1 MEIIFFLKGIV
12 VGLLGSIPLGPV
24 GVLCIQRTLNKG
36 RLSGIFSGM
45 GAAAVDA
52 IFALIAVLGLT
63 FVINFIEQQRFFI
76 QLIGG
81 IVLIIM
87 GLSIFYKNPVKQMRK
102 HKRGKSN
109 LFHDFAS
116 VFLLTLSNPVAVF
129 LFIAALASIDIV
141 SVESPILSSLFV
153 ISGVFIGALLWWGL
167 LISFVDLF
175 RKRFRLKQLW
185 WINKIAGVL
194 IAGFG
199 IFAIIAI
206 FYVFFKQMYF

>member
-1 MEIIFFLKGIV
+1 MEIIFFIKGIV
-12 VGLLGSIPLGPV
+12 VGMLASIPLGPV

-36 RLSGIFSGM
+36 RVSGIVSGM
-45 GAAAVDA
+45 GAATVDA
-52 IFALIAVLGLT
+52 IFALIAALGIT
-63 FVINFIEQQRFFI
+63 FIINFIEQQRFFI

-87 GLSIFYKNPVKQMRK
+87 GLNVFYKNPVKQMRK
-102 HKRGKSN
+102 MRRGKN
-109 LFHDFAS
+109 KLINDFIS

-153 ISGVFIGALLWWGL
+153 IAGVFGGALLWWL
-167 LISFVDLF
+167 ILISFVDLF
-175 RKRFRLKQLW
+175 RKKFRLKQLW

-199 IFAIIAI
+199 IFAIL
-206 FYVFFKQMYF
+206 FVFIDKLNS